1 MNGSRDILIRGQN
14 SICPIKYVTKKK
26 HQNSD
31 EKIDISSFSLP
42 LAMETKLDPWG
53 IVHVEDYSKLF
64 EEFGISS
71 FEDILPELREPHPY
85 MRRKIIFGHRNYDS
99 ILRAMERHEPFAVMS
114 GFMPSGRAHFGHM
127 MVMNEII
134 WHQKQGADAFAAIA
148 DMEAHAVRGIS
159 WEKCRTLGIN
169 EYILSL
175 IALGFQPKENSHIYF
190 QSENHKMR
198 NLAFELGRE
207 ANFSEV
213 SAIYG
218 FTGETHI
225 SHMESVMAQSAD
237 ILHPQLKE
245 FGGPKPVV
253 IPVGA
258 DQDPHIKLTRDL
270 AYRMR
275 KFLVERRGDYISIR
289 GKLASQELMQEAESA
304 LQKRDFGTVK
314 RYEEHIDVTNLR
326 VDIGIKD
333 LQEEIEHLIIKLE
346 TEHGE
351 YGFIPPAS
359 IYHRFMTGLTGG
371 KMSSSKPESHIALT
385 EDPKE
390 AAKKIMR
397 AITGG
402 RQSLAEQKKLGGEPE
417 KCSIYEFLVF
427 HLSDDDKELLEL
439 DAECRSGRRM
449 CGTCKKDVAERIE
462 IFLREHQQAREAAR
476 ERLPEFGIKV

>member
-1 MNGSRDILIRGQN
+1 
-14 SICPIKYVTKKK
+14 
-26 HQNSD
+26 
-31 EKIDISSFSLP
+31 
-42 LAMETKLDPWG
+42 MELKLDPWG
-53 IVHVEDYSKLF
+53 AVHVDDYSKLF
-64 EEFGISS
+64 VEFGISN
-71 FEDILPELREPHPY
+71 FDQILSELENPHPY
-85 MRRKIIFGHRNYDS
+85 MRRKIIFGHRGYEPV
-99 ILRAMERHEPFAVMS
+99 LAAMQKQEPFAVMS

-134 WHQKQGADAFAAIA
+134 WHQQQGGDAFAAIA

-159 WEKCRTLGIN
+159 WERCRALGIN

-175 IALGFQPKENSHIYF
+175 IALGFSSKEGSHIYF
-190 QSENHKMR
+190 QSENYSMR
-198 NLAFELGRE
+198 NLAFELGSE

-218 FTGETHI
+218 FSGETHI

-275 KFLVERRGDYISIR
+275 KFLVELRGDYISIR
-289 GKLASQELMQEAESA
+289 GKAASSELMQAAEAA
-304 LQKRDFGTVK
+304 LKDLAAGKVK
-314 RYEEHIDVTNLR
+314 RYEEHIDLT
-326 VDIGIKD
+326 DIQISNDTGLAA
-333 LQEEIEHLIIKLE
+333 LQGTIDRLIINLE
-346 TEHGE
+346 IDHGH
-351 YGFIPPAS
+351 YGFMPPAS
-359 IYHRFMTGLTGG
+359 LYHRFMTGLTGG

-390 AAKKIMR
+390 AGKKIMR

-402 RQSLAEQKKLGGEPE
+402 KQSLAEQKKLGGEPD

-462 IFLREHQQAREAAR
+462 RFLREHQQARKAAVDM
-476 ERLPEFGIKV
+476 LPEFGIKP

>member
-1 MNGSRDILIRGQN
+1 
-14 SICPIKYVTKKK
+14 
-26 HQNSD
+26 
-31 EKIDISSFSLP
+31 
-42 LAMETKLDPWG
+42 MEVKLDPWG
-53 IVHVEDYSKLF
+53 AVYVDDYSKLF

-71 FEDILPELREPHPY
+71 FDEILPQIKSPHRY
-85 MRRKIIFGHRNYDS
+85 MKRKIIFGHRNYDAVV
-99 ILRAMERHEPFAVMS
+99 RAMLQGRPFAVMS

-134 WHQKQGADAFAAIA
+134 WHQQQGGDAFVAIA
-148 DMEAHAVRGIS
+148 NMEAHAVRGVS
-159 WEKCRTLGIN
+159 WQRCRDLGIN

-175 IALGFQPKENSHIYF
+175 IALGFEPQGHIYF
-190 QSENHKMR
+190 QSENFRMR
-198 NLAFELGRE
+198 DLAFELGIS

-218 FTGETHI
+218 FSGETSI
-225 SHMESVMAQSAD
+225 AHMESVMAQSAD
-237 ILHPQLKE
+237 ILHPQLEE

-270 AYRMR
+270 AYRTR
-275 KFLVERRGDYISIR
+275 KFLVERRGDYVSIR
-289 GKLASQELMQEAESA
+289 GKAAGEDLMKAAEAA
-304 LQKRDFGTVK
+304 LKNAGYGKVR
-314 RYEEHIDVTNLR
+314 RYAEHIDVHEIRDQEALES
-326 VDIGIKD
+326 GC
-333 LQEEIEHLIIKLE
+333 LQEEIDRLVIRVE
-346 TEHGE
+346 TSHGE

-371 KMSSSKPESHIALT
+371 KMSSSKPESHISLT

-417 KCSIYEFLVF
+417 KCSIYEFLLF

-462 IFLREHQQAREAAR
+462 KFLQEHQRAREAAR
-476 ERLPEFGIKV
+476 ERLPEFGIKA

>member
-1 MNGSRDILIRGQN
+1 EN
-14 SICPIKYVTKKK
+14 
-26 HQNSD
+26 
-31 EKIDISSFSLP
+31 
-42 LAMETKLDPWG
+42 
-53 IVHVEDYSKLF
+53 
-64 EEFGISS
+64 
-71 FEDILPELREPHPY
+71 PHPY
-85 MRRKIIFGHRNYDS
+85 MRRKIIFGHRGYEPV
-99 ILRAMERHEPFAVMS
+99 LAAMQKHEPFAVMS

-134 WHQKQGADAFAAIA
+134 WHQQQGGDAFAAIA

-159 WEKCRTLGIN
+159 WERCRALGIN

-175 IALGFQPKENSHIYF
+175 IALGFAPREGSHIYF
-190 QSENHKMR
+190 QSENYSMR
-198 NLAFELGRE
+198 NLAFELGSE

-218 FTGETHI
+218 FSGETHI

-275 KFLVERRGDYISIR
+275 KFLVELRGDYISIR
-289 GKLASQELMQEAESA
+289 GKAASPELMQAAEAA
-304 LQKRDFGTVK
+304 LKDLAAGKVK
-314 RYEEHIDVTNLR
+314 RYEEHIDLT
-326 VDIGIKD
+326 DIQISDDTGLAA
-333 LQEEIEHLIIKLE
+333 LQGTIDRLIINLE
-346 TEHGE
+346 IDHGH
-351 YGFIPPAS
+351 YGFMPPAS
-359 IYHRFMTGLTGG
+359 LYHRFMTGLTGG

-390 AAKKIMR
+390 AGKKIMR

-402 RQSLAEQKKLGGEPE
+402 RQSLAEQKKLGGEPD

-462 IFLREHQQAREAAR
+462 RFLREHQQARKAAVDM
-476 ERLPEFGIKV
+476 LPEFGIKP